1 MYIIINIHN
10 IYVYIYIYIYI
21 MYIYYIIYIIYI
33 IYSILYIAYMY
44 RATGM
49 ETFFSILIWF
59 LVFRLLNSW
68 RFIILASF

>member
-10 IYVYIYIYIYI
+10 IYVYIYILCV
-21 MYIYYIIYIIYI
+21 YIILYVLYI

-44 RATGM
+44 RATCM
-49 ETFFSILIWF
+49 ETFLSILIWF

>member
-10 IYVYIYIYIYI
+10 IYVYIYILCV
-21 MYIYYIIYIIYI
+21 YIILYILYI
-33 IYSILYIAYMY
+33 IYSILYIAYIY
-44 RATGM
+44 RATCM

>member
-10 IYVYIYIYIYI
+10 IYVYIYILCV
-21 MYIYYIIYIIYI
+21 YIILYVLYI

-44 RATGM
+44 RATCM

-59 LVFRLLNSW
+59 LVFCLLNSW

>member
-10 IYVYIYIYIYI
+10 IYVYIYILCV
-21 MYIYYIIYIIYI
+21 YIILYILYI

-44 RATGM
+44 RATCM

>member
-1 MYIIINIHN
+1 
-10 IYVYIYIYIYI
+10 

-44 RATGM
+44 RATCM